1 MTSRYCLGI
10 AVLTYVVPLSLITVS
25 ALSSGWFNIFNNAL
39 SDLGH
44 AVRSSVA
51 PIFNL
56 GLMLGALL
64 MVIFASL
71 FSMRFNKVLSIL
83 LIFTGTSLN
92 LVAVFDEVYGV
103 IHFIVS
109 VIFFL
114 SLLILVAAYSYVFKE
129 YVFPSIAITVGVV
142 SWALHF
148 IYRVP
153 RGAAIPELISIFIT
167 LPFYMKYAVR
177 VCRDFR
183 TS

>member
-25 ALSSGWFNIFNNAL
+25 ALSSGWFNIFDNAL

-71 FSMRFNKVLSIL
+71 FSMRFNKVLSM
-83 LIFTGTSLN
+83 
-92 LVAVFDEVYGV
+92 
-103 IHFIVS
+103 
-109 VIFFL
+109 
-114 SLLILVAAYSYVFKE
+114 LLILQV
-129 YVFPSIAITVGVV
+129 
-142 SWALHF
+142 LH
-148 IYRVP
+148 
-153 RGAAIPELISIFIT
+153 
-167 LPFYMKYAVR
+167 
-177 VCRDFR
+177 
-183 TS
+183 